1 MKQIIILVT
10 ALTLGAT
17 TCNAQ
22 KMSKAI
28 FTLSKY
34 KIPAIITIG
43 TGYKHLD
50 DRIKRLQITYDRV
63 KYHTTPSSTEM
74 AALRT
79 VKIEKSTKENL
90 CRTKGIARVGSS
102 KTSSSP
108 KIRHKKG
115 WIHPAER

>member
-1 MKQIIILVT
+1 MKQIIILIAT
-10 ALTLGAT
+10 LILGAT

-22 KMSKAI
+22 KFRVSARAN
-28 FTLSKY
+28 KY
-34 KIPAIITIG
+34 KVPVITAVG
-43 TGYKHLD
+43 VGCAHLD

-74 AALRT
+74 AASRT

>member
-1 MKQIIILVT
+1 MKHIIILVT
-10 ALTLGAT
+10 ALILGAT

-22 KMSKAI
+22 KFRVSAI
-28 FTLSKY
+28 ANKY
-34 KIPAIITIG
+34 KVPVITAVG
-43 TGYKHLD
+43 VGCAQLNDK
-50 DRIKRLQITYDRV
+50 IKKMQNPLITVNPFRM
-63 KYHTTPSSTEM
+63 PSSTEM